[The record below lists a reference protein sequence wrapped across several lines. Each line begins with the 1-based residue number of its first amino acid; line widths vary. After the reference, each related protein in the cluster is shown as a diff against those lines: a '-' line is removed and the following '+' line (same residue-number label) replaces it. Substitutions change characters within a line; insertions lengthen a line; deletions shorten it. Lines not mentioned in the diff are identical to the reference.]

1 MKQRFYI
8 KINPKFQFTKVSL
21 NKQIGLNSESNL
33 KKLLYHFDDKHTIKR
48 YNSDH
53 IKISNQGK
61 LVLKDTFQ
69 YKKEMMKMINNKIDK
84 IFTPTSFDKKNSDIN
99 SLRSKLSQN
108 NSRLKNIDFN
118 LNTPSNKDETELKLN
133 INHYLSQG
141 KINNKIFRNMGSQNK
156 INKQESEEKE
166 NNNDISLPCKIKD
179 SKNIQNNLSL
189 KSDKLYL
196 PSIPTNKIRK
206 SNNMK
211 ILTKKIDDNSFKCNK
226 KEKNETEK
234 ITKKNNEKNEKD
246 FFKNINYFIDNKKST
261 IKVNDNRRNKD
272 ILNYIYD
279 SEDENIY
286 SIIKRKNLIINEQNI
301 NKIDN
306 EKNNEINTIND
317 EIIKKKEG
325 DRYII
330 YENSKKC
337 IDTDRIYNSRKFGL
351 ANIPNILLDK
361 GIKNVKNFEHNLINM
376 KKAQID
382 LPICIK
388 LPKE

>member
-317 EIIKKKEG
+317 EIKKKKEG